1 MRCAITGYGI
11 VSSLGMGV
19 EAFSE
24 ALRSGRRNLTFL
36 NGMPVPHG
44 KGCFALSDFPA
55 SCDRSARMSLKAIQ
69 EALELSGCDLSTG
82 YDAGLVIGTV
92 WAETQAAESNY
103 KKLIQGEITP
113 GVLNALS
120 RYPAGSLA
128 DSIGETLNI
137 RGPRLVF
144 NNACA
149 SSNIALGQGLDLI
162 RRGICRIVVVV
173 GVDRF
178 SLPGLWGAER
188 SGFVGRDIQP
198 FDCYRKGTVLGE
210 GSAVLIIEAESDD
223 SQSRA
228 KAWLEGYACVCEPG
242 AAAITLGED
251 GIGLQMSMR
260 RALADAGR
268 SVADIEY
275 VNAHAPGTPM
285 IDLVECRAI
294 AALWKEQPHYPDINA
309 TKSLTGHMSG
319 ASAIAE
325 AVATIMQ
332 IEEGFLH
339 GNVGLKNPDPK
350 IPVSVM
356 GPEPKERQ
364 VKHAISNA
372 CGGGGLNTSVVIA
385 AKEIECSET
394 SLLPAKSQVVLS
406 GVGMLQ
412 APRRAQGDQELG
424 WFDVHQWI
432 EKETN
437 IFNMNRSSWIGG
449 SVGVMAIQ
457 NAGLRT
463 DAVLLPPEEVAV
475 IGGVWLGGWTVASSA
490 LCEGLQY
497 DPVQIFPSTALNN
510 FGAHIASMMV
520 CRKFGFTGPTH
531 TLCGSI
537 SSGLQAVAV
546 AHGLLETGRS
556 QAAVVMGYDSDDI
569 WLRRAATWM
578 PNCQTLHNFVE
589 GGASIVLESAET
601 AQRRGSRI
609 LATVPATA
617 QTSGTLQ
624 QPEEIE
630 QVAQSM
636 LSQLQP
642 GILDRIVLC
651 GPADSG
657 MLALAQML
665 QRETAAELEL
675 PGPTHSLA
683 GDGLLAIARH
693 INGENIL
700 VLAGESGSSQVG
712 VVICGQNHE
721 TRARNTGSS

>member
-1 MRCAITGYGI
+1 MRCAITGYGV
-11 VSSLGMGV
+11 VSSLGTGV
-19 EAFSE
+19 EPFRE
-24 ALRSGRRNLTFL
+24 ALRSGRRNLSWL
-36 NGMPVPHG
+36 EGMPVPHG
-44 KGCFALSDFPA
+44 KGRFALADFPA
-55 SCDRSARMSLKAIQ
+55 SCDRSARMALKAIQ
-69 EALELSGCDLSTG
+69 EAMEVSGCDIGDG
-82 YDAGLVIGTV
+82 YDAGLVIGSV
-92 WAETQAAESNY
+92 WAETQSAESNY
-103 KKLIQGEITP
+103 ARLKQGEISA
-113 GVLNALS
+113 GVLHALR
-120 RYPAGSLA
+120 RYPAGSLV
-128 DSIGETLNI
+128 DGIGETINI
-137 RGPRLVF
+137 RGPRLIF

-162 RRGICRIVVVV
+162 RRGICRMVVVI

-188 SGFVGRDIQP
+188 SGFVGRDLQS
-198 FDCYRKGTVLGE
+198 FDCNRKGTVLGE
-210 GSAVLIIEAESDD
+210 GSAVLIIEAENND
-223 SQSRA
+223 SRDRA

-268 SVADIEY
+268 TVDEIEY
-275 VNAHAPGTPM
+275 VNAHSPGTPL

-294 AALWKEQPHYPDINA
+294 AALWKEQPQPPAINA
-309 TKSLTGHMSG
+309 TKTHTGHMSG

-325 AVATIMQ
+325 AIATIVQ

-339 GNVGLKNPDPK
+339 GNLGFENPDPK
-350 IPVSVM
+350 IPVPVL
-356 GPEPKERQ
+356 GPVAQKKQ
-364 VKHAISNA
+364 VQRAISNA

-385 AKEIECSET
+385 AKELGPVAT
-394 SLLPAKSQVVLS
+394 SRRAVKSRVVLS
-406 GVGMLQ
+406 GAGTLQ
-412 APRRAQGDQELG
+412 APGRAEDDKELD
-424 WFDVHQWI
+424 WFDVHRWI

-437 IFNMNRSSWIGG
+437 IANMNRSAWIGG

-457 NAGLRT
+457 AAGLRA
-463 DAVLLPPEEVAV
+463 DPAVLPPEEVAV

-531 TLCGSI
+531 TVCGSL

-546 AHGLLETGRS
+546 AHGLLECGRS

-569 WLRRAATWM
+569 WLRRAANWM
-578 PNCQTLHNFVE
+578 RECQLLHNFVE
-589 GGASIVLESAET
+589 GGASVILEREET
-601 AQRRGSRI
+601 AQQRGAKV
-609 LATVPATA
+609 LAVVHATA
-617 QTSGTLQ
+617 QISSTLR

-630 QVAQSM
+630 RAAESM
-636 LSQLQP
+636 LCQLQP
-642 GILDRIVLC
+642 TTLHRIVLC

-657 MLALAQML
+657 MRALAQEL
-665 QRETAAELEL
+665 QQKTGTQLEL
-675 PGPTHSLA
+675 PGPVHSLA

-693 INGENIL
+693 LDGENTLI
-700 VLAGESGSSQVG
+700 LAGESGSSQVG
-712 VVICGQNHE
+712 VIILGAAE
-721 TRARNTGSS
+721 SKATD